1 MLLKKGYNEKPI
13 PRTCA
18 NCRNYSSE
26 LITHKHAFGEYMK
39 ENNKR
44 CGLGDSAYRPAPT
57 VYQVCPHCKR
67 LLNGMSSG
75 GSKGFCD
82 EHGEVT
88 PMNSAVVNTH
98 NYRQTVD
105 WSAA

>member
-1 MLLKKGYNEKPI
+1 MRIGRFRGEENGDLLEVGGEMN
-13 PRTCA
+13 
-18 NCRNYSSE
+18 SS
-26 LITHKHAFGEYMK
+26 IIGAS
-39 ENNKR
+39 
-44 CGLGDSAYRPAPT
+44 GDAAYRPVPT

-82 EHGEVT
+82 EHGEVK

>member
-1 MLLKKGYNEKPI
+1 MN
-13 PRTCA
+13 
-18 NCRNYSSE
+18 SS
-26 LITHKHAFGEYMK
+26 IIGAS
-39 ENNKR
+39 
-44 CGLGDSAYRPAPT
+44 GDAAYRPTPP

-82 EHGEVT
+82 EHGEVK

-98 NYRQTVD
+98 NYRQAVD

>member
-1 MLLKKGYNEKPI
+1 MN
-13 PRTCA
+13 
-18 NCRNYSSE
+18 SS
-26 LITHKHAFGEYMK
+26 IIGAS
-39 ENNKR
+39 
-44 CGLGDSAYRPAPT
+44 GDAAYRPAPT

-67 LLNGMSSG
+67 LVHGIIA

-82 EHGEVT
+82 EHGEVK

-98 NYRQTVD
+98 NYRQAVD

>member
-1 MLLKKGYNEKPI
+1 MN
-13 PRTCA
+13 
-18 NCRNYSSE
+18 SS
-26 LITHKHAFGEYMK
+26 IIGAS
-39 ENNKR
+39 
-44 CGLGDSAYRPAPT
+44 GDAAYRPVPT

-67 LLNGMSSG
+67 LVHGIIA

-88 PMNSAVVNTH
+88 GKPEKPRLQAGEDVKPMNSAVVNTH
-98 NYRQTVD
+98 NYRQAVD

>member
-1 MLLKKGYNEKPI
+1 MN
-13 PRTCA
+13 
-18 NCRNYSSE
+18 SS
-26 LITHKHAFGEYMK
+26 IIGAS
-39 ENNKR
+39 
-44 CGLGDSAYRPAPT
+44 GDAAYRPVPT

-98 NYRQTVD
+98 NYRQAVD